1 MNVDC
6 PEGGMPRCRFSA
18 SPASVRRRAPLAG
31 QHTREV
37 LAEAGL
43 AEAEIARL
51 EAAGVLTS
59 EPVQREG
66 EAAGAAAPSGKL
78 SAGPAAAGTPAPPG

>member
-1 MNVDC
+1 MTLITRNHPQASC
-6 PEGGMPRCRFSA
+6 RYKLIPPPTRFSA

-51 EAAGVLTS
+51 EAAGVLS
-59 EPVQREG
+59 
-66 EAAGAAAPSGKL
+66 S
-78 SAGPAAAGTPAPPG
+78 GPAAEGTPAPPG